1 MDNARCS
8 KAVRLIVIVDM
19 LQGRGYTVGELAEW
33 FGVSQDSICRDL
45 KLLHTDGLC
54 GMRAQSD
61 GGRWVVTTGGQDGAK
76 QANG

>member
-19 LQGRGYTVGELAEW
+19 LQGRGYTVGELAER
-33 FGVSQDSICRDL
+33 FGVSSDSIQRDL
-45 KLLHTDGLC
+45 RLLQAGFCNL
-54 GMRAQSD
+54 RAKSD